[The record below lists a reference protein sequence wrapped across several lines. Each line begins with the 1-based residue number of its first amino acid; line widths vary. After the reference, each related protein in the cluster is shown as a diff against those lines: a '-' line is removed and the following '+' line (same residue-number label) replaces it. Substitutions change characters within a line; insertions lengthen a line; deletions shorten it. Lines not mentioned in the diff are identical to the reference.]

1 MLINDDECDT
11 EYPDVLDDE
20 RGFKLFA
27 ESSSLGPPLY
37 PSTLLL
43 ATVHVA
49 RLLAP
54 LAKMS
59 RSLCI
64 TSESLNKFES
74 HLRDCMEIFPP
85 PLQLNN
91 PTPLDARDMMPLV
104 YFQNTR
110 LLLHRH
116 NLSPSCSPEQR
127 SEAVRQC
134 LEAARDTARI
144 IARCLAGSGHA
155 QEVERNLVLSATTLL
170 CTHLWRCLLFL
181 LFRPL
186 DEAFFMILRATSI
199 IGDTKAIN
207 NCCGRHLAFC
217 LRKMVEKF
225 DQPASIDLEQDEEI
239 LVYLSGDLQASTN
252 SWVWGSAET
261 GTHLS
266 RRQKHGRPKAMS
278 HDSDQTS
285 PTSAQSPS
293 WDSMLS
299 QEEQQDWGDWQ
310 GITRAARYLTQIQEK
325 RLRQPLAQPERPVLI
340 LPRNLSSN
348 AGLMDQVGHTHTPIS
363 PKSQSTDSN
372 SSRSRMAIT
381 SIM

>member
-1 MLINDDECDT
+1 
-11 EYPDVLDDE
+11 
-20 RGFKLFA
+20 
-27 ESSSLGPPLY
+27 
-37 PSTLLL
+37 
-43 ATVHVA
+43 
-49 RLLAP
+49 
-54 LAKMS
+54 
-59 RSLCI
+59 
-64 TSESLNKFES
+64 
-74 HLRDCMEIFPP
+74 
-85 PLQLNN
+85 
-91 PTPLDARDMMPLV
+91 
-104 YFQNTR
+104 
-110 LLLHRH
+110 
-116 NLSPSCSPEQR
+116 
-127 SEAVRQC
+127 
-134 LEAARDTARI
+134 
-144 IARCLAGSGHA
+144 
-155 QEVERNLVLSATTLL
+155 
-170 CTHLWRCLLFL
+170 
-181 LFRPL
+181 
-186 DEAFFMILRATSI
+186 MILRATSI

-325 RLRQPLAQPERPVLI
+325 RLRQPPAQPERPVLI
-340 LPRNLSSN
+340 FASQSLVKCRSYGPGRAYPYTNIAKEPVHRLKFQSVEDGHHEYN
-348 AGLMDQVGHTHTPIS
+348 VDLKFVHLAGLLGLL
-363 PKSQSTDSN
+363 
-372 SSRSRMAIT
+372 
-381 SIM
+381 